1 MKLFKILSS
10 LKVILVFVLLEILAL
25 LMISNKSV
33 FQRSR
38 FVRFSMEAS
47 SFLYSKSNEITS
59 YFSLKSTNEEL
70 ARHNAELQKQIELI
84 QNTANRQNHLTSL
97 DYDSTIT
104 FIPAK
109 IITKTVNNI
118 DNYFVVDKGANDGV
132 KEGFGV
138 VSNGKVAGVI
148 QYVSDNYSA
157 ALLIISSKIK
167 LSGKIKNDGYLCTVV
182 RDNLSASK
190 ADVKD
195 IPYHIDIKIGDTIV
209 TSGFSTI
216 FPENYI
222 IGTVA
227 KITSSPST
235 ASNDLKINYE
245 TDFIRVNYVEIVAPK
260 DIEEIN
266 QINAQTIEQ

>member
-1 MKLFKILSS
+1 MKFLKILSS

-25 LMISNKSV
+25 LMFSNRSV

-38 FVRFSMEAS
+38 FVRFSMETS

-70 ARHNAELQKQIELI
+70 ARHNAELQKQIELL
-84 QNTANRQNHLTSL
+84 QNTVQRQNYLTSL
-97 DYDSTIT
+97 EYDSTIA

-109 IITKTVNNI
+109 IVTKTVNNI
-118 DNYFVVDKGANDGV
+118 DNYFIVNKGAKDGV

-138 VSNGKVAGVI
+138 VSNGKVVGVI
-148 QYVSDNYSA
+148 QYVSDHYSA

-182 RDNLSASK
+182 RDNLSTSK
-190 ADVKD
+190 ANIED

-222 IGTVA
+222 IGTIA
-227 KITSSPST
+227 KITSNPST
-235 ASNDLKINYE
+235 ASNDLKIDYV
-245 TDFIRVNYVEIVAPK
+245 TDFIRVNYVEIIAPK

-266 QINAQTIEQ
+266 QINTQIIEQ